1 MCFSIFYLLSARSP
15 KYHLSTNCN
24 VPAIIS
30 GVCGLLIGIG
40 MGIGFGA
47 LIFHPFSSSSL
58 GGGIWFGKKRKKRD
72 SKYGNTK
79 SNQYTIQ
86 TLADQNSMI
95 VEKIQRARQ
104 LYSGK

>member
-1 MCFSIFYLLSARSP
+1 M
-15 KYHLSTNCN
+15 
-24 VPAIIS
+24 
-30 GVCGLLIGIG
+30 CGLLIGIG

-72 SKYGNTK
+72 SKYENTK

-95 VEKIQRARQ
+95 VEKIQRASQ
-104 LYSGK
+104 LYGGK